1 MTHMDA
7 KFKLAIIAGTRPE
20 LIRLSQVIIGA
31 CNNKDIFELIFIHTG
46 QNYDKNLYDVFLSD
60 LKLPK
65 PDYYLN
71 AVTNEP
77 FNTIGNIIS
86 KSSEVLANVKPDALL
101 VLGDTDSCLSAISAK
116 RLNIPVFH
124 MEAGNRSFD
133 KRVPEE
139 LNRKIVDTIADINLP
154 YSNISRERL
163 IHEGFPPDRIV
174 VTGSPM
180 REVVNSNYAEILN
193 SDILSILGL
202 QKNDYIL
209 VSVHRAENVSNS
221 IELQKT
227 VSVLNAVV
235 EKFDKDLVV
244 TLHPRTKKEL
254 VKLNLIKKLDSR
266 IKMLPPFGF
275 HDYINLQINSFI
287 VLSDSG
293 TINEEAEILNFK
305 AVNLRNSHERHE
317 AMEKGKVI
325 LSGLDPLNVVRSISY
340 ELRKINQSSIED
352 YADENIS
359 EKVLSVILS
368 YTHYINNRKF

>member
-1 MTHMDA
+1 MDA

-20 LIRLSQVIIGA
+20 LIRLSQVIISA
-31 CNNKDIFELIFIHTG
+31 HNNKDIFELIFIHTG
-46 QNYDKNLYDVFLSD
+46 QNYDENLYDVFLSD

-71 AVTNEP
+71 AVTNQP

-86 KSSEVLANVKPDALL
+86 KSSEVLKNVKPDALL
-101 VLGDTDSCLSAISAK
+101 VLGDTDSCLSAIGAK
-116 RLNIPVFH
+116 RMNIPVFH

-180 REVVNSNYAEILN
+180 REVIKSNHSEILD
-193 SDILSILGL
+193 SDILTKLGL
-202 QKNDYIL
+202 QKKEYIL
-209 VSVHRAENVSNS
+209 VSVHRAENVSNPVELHKIVS
-221 IELQKT
+221 I
-227 VSVLNAVV
+227 LNAVV
-235 EKFDKDLVV
+235 EKFNKDLIV

-254 VKLNLIKKLDSR
+254 INLSLMDKLNLR

-275 HDYINLQINSFI
+275 HDYINLQINSLI

-293 TINEEAEILNFK
+293 TINEESEILNFK

-325 LSGLDPLNVVRSISY
+325 LSGLDSSNVLRSVSY
-340 ELRKINQSSIED
+340 ELRKNNQSKIED
-352 YADENIS
+352 YSDENIS
-359 EKVLSVILS
+359 EKVLSIVLS
-368 YTHYINNRKF
+368 YTHYINKRKF

>member
-1 MTHMDA
+1 MDA

-20 LIRLSQVIIGA
+20 LIRLSQVIISA
-31 CNNKDIFELIFIHTG
+31 YNNKDIFELIFIHTG

-86 KSSEVLANVKPDALL
+86 KSSEVLENVKPDALL
-101 VLGDTDSCLSAISAK
+101 VLGDTDSCLSAIGAK
-116 RLNIPVFH
+116 RMNIPVFH

-180 REVVNSNYAEILN
+180 REVINSNYAEILN
-193 SDILSILGL
+193 SDILSKLGL
-202 QKNDYIL
+202 QKNEYIL

-221 IELQKT
+221 VELQKI
-227 VSVLNAVV
+227 VSILNAVV
-235 EKFDKDLVV
+235 KKFNKDLIV

-254 VKLNLIKKLDSR
+254 INLSLMDKLNSR
-266 IKMLPPFGF
+266 IKMLSPFGF

-293 TINEEAEILNFK
+293 TINEESEILNFK

-325 LSGLDPLNVVRSISY
+325 LSGLDPSNVLRSISY
-340 ELRKINQSSIED
+340 ELRKNNQSKIDD
-352 YADENIS
+352 YSDENIS

-368 YTHYINNRKF
+368 YTHYVNNRKF